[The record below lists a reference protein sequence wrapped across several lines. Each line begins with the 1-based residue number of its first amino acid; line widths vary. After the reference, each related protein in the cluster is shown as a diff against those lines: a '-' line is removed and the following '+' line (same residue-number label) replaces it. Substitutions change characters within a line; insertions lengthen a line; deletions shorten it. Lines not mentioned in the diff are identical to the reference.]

1 MKKIVCNICQGSSFR
16 MINSDEYECQGCG
29 IVYTAD
35 QMRSLLKDASGQ
47 KTEESIR
54 DEEKEDSAAASSD
67 DQEVLAVE
75 KTASKRKTAAKSKTA
90 GKVKTAGKAKTAGKS
105 KAEADAEVKTDVEA
119 GQASE
124 EKAVSEEKTV
134 SEEITVSVGKKTSVA
149 EKEETPAE
157 NEKKR
162 AEQIEFYTKIAKR
175 VKKQCPKCGSK
186 NIEVNGVFVNRKKG
200 LGYYLTGQAAYEMGM
215 KHGSLIAGA
224 LGYHEPNAKCHDC
237 GCEWNA

>member
-75 KTASKRKTAAKSKTA
+75 KT
-90 GKVKTAGKAKTAGKS
+90 
-105 KAEADAEVKTDVEA
+105 
-119 GQASE
+119 
-124 EKAVSEEKTV
+124 V

-149 EKEETPAE
+149 EKEETAAE
-157 NEKKR
+157 KEKKR

-215 KHGSLIAGA
+215 KHGSIIAGA

>member
-54 DEEKEDSAAASSD
+54 DEEKEDS
-67 DQEVLAVE
+67 
-75 KTASKRKTAAKSKTA
+75 
-90 GKVKTAGKAKTAGKS
+90 
-105 KAEADAEVKTDVEA
+105 
-119 GQASE
+119 
-124 EKAVSEEKTV
+124 EEKTV
-134 SEEITVSVGKKTSVA
+134 SEEITVSVEKKTSVA
-149 EKEETPAE
+149 EKEETAAE
-157 NEKKR
+157 KEKKR
-162 AEQIEFYTKIAKR
+162 AEQIEFYSRIAKR

-215 KHGSLIAGA
+215 KHGSIIAGA